1 MKKLIRKIL
10 KEEVDKDYEGL
21 VDGDN
26 YLLTVNYKILQLLLF
41 IIKNNE
47 NIRPSLKQLGL
58 SDGELITKLFLL
70 LSFNSKE
77 KILEAYEKRDTSII
91 YSGPFYNAK
100 VEFYGEIYEDEEY
113 VEEDCEYCDG
123 TGHGSEDCYYC
134 GGSGEIEDESGEYVD
149 CYDCDGSGSVEDDC
163 SHCGGSGYQEYLE
176 DIEKIDSFTI
186 MVFSKEPI
194 IIDDLVD
201 EHISTVSKLG
211 MVKGKYKFMDTKAES
226 KDMGGIDEGDEERI
240 DYVYDSHIV
249 VRGEDLTDYV

>member
-26 YLLTVNYKILQLLLF
+26 YILTVNYQLLLF
-41 IIKNNE
+41 IIKNNG

-123 TGHGSEDCYYC
+123 TGYENQDCYPC
-134 GGSGEIEDESGEYVD
+134 GGSGEIEDDDGEYVTCSD
-149 CYDCDGSGSVEDDC
+149 CGGSGEEEDDC
-163 SHCGGSGYQEYLE
+163 GYCGGSGYQEYLE
-176 DIEKIDSFTI
+176 DVEKIDSFTV

-194 IIDDLVD
+194 IIDELVD
-201 EHISTVSKLG
+201 KHISTVSKLG
-211 MVKGKYKFMDTKAES
+211 MVKGKYKFMDTKSEP
-226 KDMGGIDEGDEERI
+226 KNMGGVYEEEEKI

>member
-26 YLLTVNYKILQLLLF
+26 YILTVNYKILQLLLF
-41 IIKNNE
+41 IIKNNG
-47 NIRPSLKQLGL
+47 NIRPSLKQLGI

-113 VEEDCEYCDG
+113 VEDDCEYCDG
-123 TGHGSEDCYYC
+123 TGYETQACYSCGGNGEIEDDDGDYVTCSDCGGSGEDEDDCSYC
-134 GGSGEIEDESGEYVD
+134 GGSGY
-149 CYDCDGSGSVEDDC
+149 
-163 SHCGGSGYQEYLE
+163 HEYLE
-176 DIEKIDSFTI
+176 DIEKIDSFTV

-194 IIDDLVD
+194 IIDELVD
-201 EHISTVSKLG
+201 KHISTVSKLG
-211 MVKGKYKFMDTKAES
+211 MVKGKYKFMDTKAEP
-226 KDMGGIDEGDEERI
+226 KNMGGVYEEEEMI

>member
-10 KEEVDKDYEGL
+10 REEVDKD

-26 YLLTVNYKILQLLLF
+26 YILTVNYKILQLLLF
-41 IIKNNE
+41 IIKNNG

-123 TGHGSEDCYYC
+123 TGYGTEDCYPC
-134 GGSGEIEDESGEYVD
+134 DGSGEIEDDDGEYVTCSD
-149 CYDCDGSGSVEDDC
+149 CGGSGEEEDDC
-163 SHCGGSGYQEYLE
+163 SYCGGSGYQEYLE
-176 DIEKIDSFTI
+176 DMEKIDSFTV

-201 EHISTVSKLG
+201 KHISTVSKLG
-211 MVKGKYKFMDTKAES
+211 MVKGKYKFMDTKSEP
-226 KDMGGIDEGDEERI
+226 KNMGGVYEEEEKI

-249 VRGEDLTDYV
+249 VSGEDLSDYI

>member
-1 MKKLIRKIL
+1 MKKLIKKIL

-41 IIKNNE
+41 IIKNNG
-47 NIRPSLKQLGL
+47 NIRPSLKQLGV
-58 SDGELITKLFLL
+58 SDGVLITKLFLL

-100 VEFYGEIYEDEEY
+100 VEFYSEIYEDEEY

-123 TGHGSEDCYYC
+123 TGYETQDCYPC
-134 GGSGEIEDESGEYVD
+134 AGSGEIEDDDGEYVTCSD
-149 CYDCDGSGSVEDDC
+149 CGGSGEDVYDCNY
-163 SHCGGSGYQEYLE
+163 CGGSGYQEYLE
-176 DIEKIDSFTI
+176 VLEKIDGFTV

-194 IIDDLVD
+194 IIDELVD
-201 EHISTVSKLG
+201 EHINTVSKLG
-211 MVKGKYKFMDTKAES
+211 LVKGKYKFMDTKAEP
-226 KDMGGIDEGDEERI
+226 KDMGGINEYDEERI

>member
-26 YLLTVNYKILQLLLF
+26 YILTVNYKILQLLLF
-41 IIKNNE
+41 IIKNNQ

-113 VEEDCEYCDG
+113 VEDDCEYCDG
-123 TGHGSEDCYYC
+123 KGYGTEDCYPC
-134 GGSGEIEDESGEYVD
+134 GGSGEIEDEDGDYVTCSDCGGSGEA
-149 CYDCDGSGSVEDDC
+149 EDDC
-163 SHCGGSGYQEYLE
+163 EYCGGSGYQEYMELV
-176 DIEKIDSFTI
+176 EKIDGFTV

-211 MVKGKYKFMDTKAES
+211 MVKGKYKFIDTKSEP
-226 KDMGGIDEGDEERI
+226 KNMGGVYEEEEKI